1 MYDHLAPPRCFALSL
16 TVPPPDKRGNRA
28 LIAICSA
35 NIVIYALAYAFY
47 ATINKRRDRIWNS
60 WSAEVSIA
68 PPPSSYPSF
77 PFPCS

>member
-1 MYDHLAPPRCFALSL
+1 MPRPVADGS
-16 TVPPPDKRGNRA
+16 PPDKRGNRA

-77 PFPCS
+77 PFP